1 LQWETAIFMEK
12 YVLRFFIGGFAVSGF
27 AAMGDVLRPRSFAG
41 LFAAAPSVALG
52 TLAIAISTKSGLYA
66 ALEGRSMILGAGAM
80 WCYSITVRELMRRRE
95 LSAVTATMVSMPVW
109 LVAAFGLKSLIMG

>member
-1 LQWETAIFMEK
+1 M
-12 YVLRFFIGGFAVSGF
+12 SGF

-66 ALEGRSMILGAGAM
+66 ALEGRSMILGAVAM

-95 LSAVTATMVSMPVW
+95 LSAVTATLVSMPVW